1 VQCVGDIA
9 LDDLREGYG
18 RTHASLLDVSRKTDG
33 ALFHVARGAANSIG
47 FNLWHVARWDD
58 SLFPTIAN
66 LIPELSP
73 RLGALEEIWARDRLA
88 EAWGMPSELGAGG
101 AGTGLPRD
109 DAQGLRLPDRETVL
123 AYATDVFDE
132 FSRTLDRLEA
142 DMLPRSPTTA
152 RKRTVAQTVLY
163 YWEHAA
169 RHLGMIEALR
179 GVLGEA
185 GSARG

>member
-1 VQCVGDIA
+1 MRDIA
-9 LDDLREGYG
+9 FDEVLSGYR

-33 ALFHVARGAANSIG
+33 ASFHEVRGAANSVG

-58 SLFPTIAN
+58 SLFPGLAQQVPV
-66 LIPELSP
+66 LASKLASSP
-73 RLGALEEIWARDRLA
+73 QVWTRRGLA
-88 EAWGMPSELGAGG
+88 KAWGMPEQLGGGG

-109 DAQGLRLPDRETVL
+109 DAQGLRLPEPAAVI
-123 AYATDVFDE
+123 AYATEVFEE

-142 DMLPRSPTTA
+142 PMLALEASPGRSVGS
-152 RKRTVAQTVLY
+152 RVIY

-169 RHLGMIEALR
+169 RHLGMVEALR
-179 GVLGEA
+179 GVLGES